1 MHLLCVE
8 RKLGSVGRTTICLD
22 ALGKNVV
29 RQHAFGMKHLQLA
42 VALIDENHVTRR
54 MYKEVLLIVSI
65 GDE

>member
-1 MHLLCVE
+1 MFY
-8 RKLGSVGRTTICLD
+8 ID
-22 ALGKNVV
+22 DMV
-29 RQHAFGMKHLQLA
+29 RQHAFGMKHLQLS